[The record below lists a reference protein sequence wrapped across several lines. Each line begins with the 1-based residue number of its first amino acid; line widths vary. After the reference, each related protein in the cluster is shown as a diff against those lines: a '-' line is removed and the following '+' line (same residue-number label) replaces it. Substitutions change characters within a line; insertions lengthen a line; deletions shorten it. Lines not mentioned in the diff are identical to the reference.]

1 MVKKMAYKKPTAIK
15 AVLAQACLWLAL
27 MGASWQAAAA
37 QAGTV
42 MQLSGPMM
50 AKKADGKIKVLAIK
64 SEVEEGDTL
73 VTEKSTYALVKF
85 IDNSEMT
92 LKPGTTF
99 VIEKFAYQ
107 AEQAAGDQAS
117 FNLVKGGLRSISGL
131 LGKRSKEKFSL
142 KTPAATIGIRGTTF
156 VAEMVAPPPNAATGA
171 GGRPG
176 GLYTAVFEGGIEML
190 NPAGKASINAGQFGF
205 VPSFSLP
212 PVPLPNNPG
221 IQFTPPP
228 SFSSITAPQGTET
241 RDKLNTVDCEVR

>member
-15 AVLAQACLWLAL
+15 AFLAQACLWLAL

-37 QAGTV
+37 QLAGTV

-73 VTEKSTYALVKF
+73 MTEKSTYALVKF
-85 IDNSEMT
+85 IDNSEIT

-142 KTPAATIGIRGTTF
+142 KTPAATIGIRGTNF
-156 VAEMVAPPPNAATGA
+156 VAEMVPPPNTANGA
-171 GGRPG
+171 DGRPG
-176 GLYTAVFEGGIEML
+176 GLYAAVSQGGIEIV
-190 NPAGKASINAGQFGF
+190 NPAGKATVDAGQFGF
-205 VPSFSLP
+205 APSFFRP
-212 PVPLPNNPG
+212 PVLLPNDPG
-221 IQFTPPP
+221 MQFKPPQ
-228 SFSSITAPQGTET
+228 SISSMPAPQGNEPT
-241 RDKLNTVDCEVR
+241 KNPNTVDCEVR

>member
-1 MVKKMAYKKPTAIK
+1 MAYKKPTAIK
-15 AVLAQACLWLAL
+15 AILAQACLWLAL
-27 MGASWQAAAA
+27 MGVSWHAAAA
-37 QAGTV
+37 QLAGTV

-73 VTEKSTYALVKF
+73 MTEKSTYALVKF

-142 KTPAATIGIRGTTF
+142 KTPAATIGIRGTNF
-156 VAEMVAPPPNAATGA
+156 VAEMVPPPNAANTANGPDV
-171 GGRPG
+171 RPG
-176 GLYTAVFEGGIEML
+176 GLYTAVSEGGIEMV
-190 NPAGKASINAGQFGF
+190 NPAGKATVDAGQFGF
-205 VPSFSLP
+205 APSFVRP
-212 PVPLPNNPG
+212 PVKLPTDPG
-221 IQFTPPP
+221 MQFTPSP
-228 SFSSITAPQGTET
+228 SFNSMTAPQGTEPT
-241 RDKLNTVDCEVR
+241 KDLNTVDCEVR